1 MGEKADSR
9 AFLSARRSRRSS
21 CQAGSA
27 IRGMLGLVS
36 LAETVGPVVGGDHD
50 DLVSGARRRWKPR
63 CVKKE
68 TNTQKRDLPI
78 WYLDCVVCCTVA
90 LLRTTTLSSATSI
103 PLKHGPCPPQGLF
116 CALYS
121 LLFLTLFQVI
131 ILGDS
136 GFVIARLLSV
146 P

>member
-36 LAETVGPVVGGDHD
+36 WAETVGPVVGGDHD
-50 DLVSGARRRWKPR
+50 DLVSGARRRWSPR

-68 TNTQKRDLPI
+68 TDTQKRDQGI
-78 WYLDCVVCCTVA
+78 VFG
-90 LLRTTTLSSATSI
+90 LR
-103 PLKHGPCPPQGLF
+103 GV
-116 CALYS
+116 LYCGFTQDHH
-121 LLFLTLFQVI
+121 LIIRFLHP
-131 ILGDS
+131 
-136 GFVIARLLSV
+136 A
-146 P
+146 